1 MSKLKMFLIIKSQ
14 SERVEGKNFRE
25 IGGMPLHLYFM
36 MRRHNFEI
44 YIDTDSERIFEE
56 YSSDKWPNIVVYM
69 RHQAHIDIEKSGF
82 TSPAPLMIKRFLDE
96 YVTDEN
102 EAIVTS
108 HITSPFL
115 EDSSVLAALEKM
127 KEKNF
132 DSVSSVED
140 IQEFCVFG
148 GANDVKP
155 INFDNN
161 SIVKTQSLEP
171 IKVLNGAFFIIKKKI
186 FLTNGNRRI
195 SDNHHYFSL
204 SKFEAIDIDTEFDLS
219 VARSLAQK

>member
-1 MSKLKMFLIIKSQ
+1 MSKVKMFLIIKDQ

-25 IGGMPLHLYFM
+25 IGGMPLHIYFM
-36 MRRHNFEI
+36 MRRLHFKI

-56 YSSDKWPNIVVYM
+56 YSSDKWPNVVVYM
-69 RHQAHIDIEKSGF
+69 RHQAHIDIENSGVI
-82 TSPAPLMIKRFLDE
+82 SPAPLMIKRFLDE

-115 EDSSVLAALEKM
+115 EDSTVLAALEELKD
-127 KEKNF
+127 KNY

-140 IQEFCVFG
+140 VREFCVFG
-148 GANDVKP
+148 EANDVQP

-161 SIVKTQSLEP
+161 RIVKTQSLEP
-171 IKVLNGAFFIIKKKI
+171 IKVLNGAFFIIKKNV

-195 SDNHHYFSL
+195 SDHHHYFSL
-204 SKFEAIDIDTEFDLS
+204 SKLEAIDIDTEFDLR
-219 VARSLAQK
+219 VAKSLAQK